1 MSKRLIRGYVCQ
13 LVTLFITCTNAQ
25 PLQFIQHL
33 CLHIQ
38 LCCDLFGKTYL
49 IQESV
54 SEVAYS
60 ETKISCEM
68 LRNLSLFQKN
78 IKGTSKKQIRRASIL
93 RQHIKEIT
101 TMLLWILPRYLSREL
116 RGVKSDFDWSDF
128 FNNLRSWNQFPYNHG
143 QLARYNGPWS
153 YELR

>member
-1 MSKRLIRGYVCQ
+1 MSFFQVACQ
-13 LVTLFITCTNAQ
+13 YENMRIYA
-25 PLQFIQHL
+25 
-33 CLHIQ
+33 
-38 LCCDLFGKTYL
+38 YL

-116 RGVKSDFDWSDF
+116 RGVKSDFD
-128 FNNLRSWNQFPYNHG
+128 
-143 QLARYNGPWS
+143 
-153 YELR
+153 

>member
-1 MSKRLIRGYVCQ
+1 MSPTVQETKNKKTRFLRL
-13 LVTLFITCTNAQ
+13 FA
-25 PLQFIQHL
+25 
-33 CLHIQ
+33 
-38 LCCDLFGKTYL
+38 YL

-78 IKGTSKKQIRRASIL
+78 IKGSSKKQISLASIL

-116 RGVKSDFDWSDF
+116 RGVKSDFD
-128 FNNLRSWNQFPYNHG
+128 
-143 QLARYNGPWS
+143 
-153 YELR
+153 

>member
-1 MSKRLIRGYVCQ
+1 MWRWLNYSRLNVFVLI
-13 LVTLFITCTNAQ
+13 
-25 PLQFIQHL
+25 L
-33 CLHIQ
+33 C
-38 LCCDLFGKTYL
+38 GSVTYL

-78 IKGTSKKQIRRASIL
+78 IKGTSKTQIRQASIL

-116 RGVKSDFDWSDF
+116 RGVKSDFD
-128 FNNLRSWNQFPYNHG
+128 
-143 QLARYNGPWS
+143 
-153 YELR
+153 

>member
-1 MSKRLIRGYVCQ
+1 MVLKIRYK
-13 LVTLFITCTNAQ
+13 LNFLCTNLAAVPICINTYSQ
-25 PLQFIQHL
+25 TYVNIVHLKNKPKVNFDLCQSTTPAPLPRS
-33 CLHIQ
+33 
-38 LCCDLFGKTYL
+38 YL
-49 IQESV
+49 IHESV

-116 RGVKSDFDWSDF
+116 RGVKSDFD
-128 FNNLRSWNQFPYNHG
+128 
-143 QLARYNGPWS
+143 
-153 YELR
+153 